1 MQYLLYLLLSI
12 AILLEGSITSLPLVL
27 SILLVLAVNLRK
39 QDVFVVAFLAGFL
52 LDVLLVRPVG
62 VTSIFFLCI
71 LLLVFLYEKKY
82 EIKSLFFVILF
93 TGLSSAV
100 YLMIFHSPDFFLQ
113 VVIST
118 LIAGGLFSLLRAL
131 SQKKVIIH

>member
-1 MQYLLYLLLSI
+1 MQYLLYVLLGI
-12 AILLEGSITSLPLVL
+12 AVLLEGSITSLPLVL
-27 SILLVLAVNLRK
+27 SMLLVLAVNLRK
-39 QDVFVVAFLAGFL
+39 QDVFVAAFLAGFL

-62 VTSIFFLCI
+62 VTSIFFLCM

-82 EIKSLFFVILF
+82 EIKSLFFVVLF
-93 TGLSSAV
+93 AGLSSAL

-118 LIAGGLFSLLRAL
+118 LIAGGLFNLLRAL
-131 SQKKVIIH
+131 NHKKVIIH